1 MFYYS
6 PHKENKKVKT
16 QGLFYNSGFLLKFE
30 GNLNHL
36 LISKVVSIDHLLLT
50 CTKKDGRM

>member
-50 CTKKDGRM
+50 CT

>member
-1 MFYYS
+1 MLYLFMFYYS
-6 PHKENKKVKT
+6 PHKENRKVKT

-30 GNLNHL
+30 GNLSHL

-50 CTKKDGRM
+50 